1 VVIFG
6 YTVIKYIQ
14 MLIYNYNVNFIN
26 YICHTASIVSVA
38 LTETSEVLHSFI
50 TVVVKLCTMFDG
62 YVLQC
67 NSLSFIV
74 RRRK

>member
-1 VVIFG
+1 
-6 YTVIKYIQ
+6 
-14 MLIYNYNVNFIN
+14 
-26 YICHTASIVSVA
+26 VSVA